1 MFPSHRVSRPDAPLG
16 QIQHDPE
23 SFRYI
28 QIRCPGFAY
37 IRFSHLFMSRVVF
50 HFAKSAHDVTNTLG
64 TFCESILAFC
74 CAPDCQV
81 LMATSGSEKIEA

>member
-1 MFPSHRVSRPDAPLG
+1 
-16 QIQHDPE
+16 
-23 SFRYI
+23 
-28 QIRCPGFAY
+28 
-37 IRFSHLFMSRVVF
+37 MSRVVF